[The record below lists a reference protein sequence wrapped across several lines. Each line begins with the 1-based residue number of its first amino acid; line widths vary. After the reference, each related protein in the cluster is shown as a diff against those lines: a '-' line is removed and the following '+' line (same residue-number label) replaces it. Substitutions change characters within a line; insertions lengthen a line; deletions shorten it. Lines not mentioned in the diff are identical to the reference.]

1 MSWLERLPES
11 FGAKHKM
18 KLLTLFDT
26 YLGATCGILR
36 RTMHEP
42 FPTVD
47 GALLDSL
54 LNLMDCEFYAF
65 YPREGQENKSPEEVE
80 QCAQHMEAIFF
91 FAFIWS
97 VCCTV
102 RRPASLRCLHAIS
115 MNSLR
120 RGRPW
125 VVFLSNLS
133 CFELFR
139 TTRSPRTPER
149 GSEQSSRVAAM
160 PWLVSSSSARLS
172 RAGTRSS
179 GSRRSSWRPF
189 RRRRRPRRSK
199 RAWTC

>member
-11 FGAKHKM
+11 FGPQHKM

-36 RTMHEP
+36 RTMNEP

-54 LNLMDCEFYAF
+54 LNLMDCAFFDF
-65 YPREGQENKSPEEVE
+65 YPREGQENKTPEEVE
-80 QCAQHMEAIFF
+80 QCASHMEAIFF

-102 RRPASLRCLHAIS
+102 RRPASRRCLHAVF
-115 MNSLR
+115 MNRLHLLMK
-120 RGRPW
+120 W

-139 TTRSPRTPER
+139 TPRRSTR
-149 GSEQSSRVAAM
+149 
-160 PWLVSSSSARLS
+160 
-172 RAGTRSS
+172 RAGTT
-179 GSRRSSWRPF
+179 
-189 RRRRRPRRSK
+189 
-199 RAWTC
+199 WTFL

>member
-11 FGAKHKM
+11 FGPSHKM

-65 YPREGQENKSPEEVE
+65 YPREGQENKSQEEID
-80 QCAQHMEAIFF
+80 QCANHMEAIFF

-102 RRPASLRCLHAIS
+102 DLEGRHYMDVFMRQHMR
-115 MNSLR
+115 MNSSQFQLPKE
-120 RGRPW
+120 GSIYDY
-125 VVFLSNLS
+125 LYDTS
-133 CFELFR
+133 
-139 TTRSPRTPER
+139 RSPCGNQIELCETPTATPSR
-149 GSEQSSRVAAM
+149 HGVFPHRSEQVGAVDGHGLALR
-160 PWLVSSSSARLS
+160 ARP
-172 RAGTRSS
+172 
-179 GSRRSSWRPF
+179 GSVL
-189 RRRRRPRRSK
+189 
-199 RAWTC
+199 C

>member
-65 YPREGQENKSPEEVE
+65 YPREGQENKSQEDID
-80 QCAQHMEAIFF
+80 QCANHMEAIFF

-102 RRPASLRCLHAIS
+102 RRPASLQR
-115 MNSLR
+115 
-120 RGRPW
+120 
-125 VVFLSNLS
+125 VVSIF
-133 CFELFR
+133 
-139 TTRSPRTPER
+139 
-149 GSEQSSRVAAM
+149 
-160 PWLVSSSSARLS
+160 
-172 RAGTRSS
+172 
-179 GSRRSSWRPF
+179 
-189 RRRRRPRRSK
+189 
-199 RAWTC
+199 

>member
-1 MSWLERLPES
+1 MKTSMRSPGRPRGSTSIATQVMSWLERLPES

-65 YPREGQENKSPEEVE
+65 YPREGQENKSQEDIDT
-80 QCAQHMEAIFF
+80 CAQHMEAIFF

-102 RRPASLRCLHAIS
+102 DLEGRHYMDVFMRQHMR
-115 MNSLR
+115 MNSSEFQLPKE
-120 RGRPW
+120 GSIYDYLYDTSQSKW
-125 VVFLSNLS
+125 VLTQR
-133 CFELFR
+133 E
-139 TTRSPRTPER
+139 
-149 GSEQSSRVAAM
+149 
-160 PWLVSSSSARLS
+160 
-172 RAGTRSS
+172 
-179 GSRRSSWRPF
+179 
-189 RRRRRPRRSK
+189 K
-199 RAWTC
+199 